1 MRTARACLFIFA
13 MLFTS
18 LPARSLDDPKAAR
31 AKYDELAAKVRN
43 GNLNIDWK
51 ELRLSARAGEVY
63 GDYDPDEATKR
74 AQAAFAKGDF
84 EGALKISQE
93 TEHHNI
99 ADGDAHA
106 VAWLSL
112 KQLGRE
118 GEAADEWSILQA
130 LLKSILKSGDG
141 KSAKKAWFVVDTRE
155 ENLLL
160 KAIHVQFKE
169 RNSRKLDGHYY
180 DAVLVT
186 DQFGDDILTWFN
198 TDTEI
203 EILARAGAEV
213 HPIQ

>member
-1 MRTARACLFIFA
+1 
-13 MLFTS
+13 MLFFAQ
-18 LPARSLDDPKAAR
+18 PASSLDDPKAAH
-31 AKYDELAAKVRN
+31 AKYDELAAKVRS
-43 GNLNIDWK
+43 GDLNIDWK
-51 ELRLSARAGEVY
+51 ALRLSARAGEVY
-63 GDYDPDEATKR
+63 AGYDPDDAAKR
-74 AQAAFAKGDF
+74 AQASFAKGDF

-93 TEHHNI
+93 TEQHNI

-106 VAWLSL
+106 VAFISL
-112 KQLGRE
+112 KQLGRNS
-118 GEAADEWSILQA
+118 EAANEWSILQA
-130 LLKSILKSGDG
+130 LLQSILKSGDG

-198 TDTEI
+198 TDTET
-203 EILARAGAEV
+203 EILARAGTEG
-213 HPIQ
+213 HPIH